1 MIPPR
6 NCRVPRFYRPI
17 IWPDSG
23 RRVINQ
29 RADWLADILG
39 PLGWEFHH
47 ESGEPLC
54 DPSGKGQREGHSY
67 TIGAQHGR
75 AERQPNPL
83 WRARIAADNVT
94 CRL

>member
-54 DPSGKGQREGHSY
+54 DPSGKEQREGHSY
-67 TIGAQHGR
+67 TIGAHSTD
-75 AERQPNPL
+75 
-83 WRARIAADNVT
+83 ARSANRTHCGVPGLPPIM
-94 CRL
+94 